1 MDYAIHTGEQRLLPL
16 HEMGHIIN
24 NQENNMDKIKA
35 VIEWIKNNKKIVIPV
50 AIALAILLAFGI
62 GYIKGCVG

>member
-1 MDYAIHTGEQRLLPL
+1 
-16 HEMGHIIN
+16 MGHIIN

-50 AIALAILLAFGI
+50 AIALAILLAVGI